1 VALYGVLAAPDEVVA
16 LVLAIEGEQLAG
28 FLSRSALRTS

>member
-1 VALYGVLAAPDEVVA
+1 VALYGVLAAPDEIVD

-28 FLSRSALRTS
+28 FP